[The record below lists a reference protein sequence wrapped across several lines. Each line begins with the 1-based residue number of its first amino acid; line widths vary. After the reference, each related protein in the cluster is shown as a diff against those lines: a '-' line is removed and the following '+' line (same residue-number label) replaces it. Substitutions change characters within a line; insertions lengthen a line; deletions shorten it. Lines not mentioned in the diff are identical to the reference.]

1 MVKEFLSKKHL
12 KSIEDQQD
20 NESDLD
26 LEEEFEEDEAEAI
39 EFPNDEEK
47 LGEFTNKIKEEF
59 QRYYSSKGK
68 NPSWLETMS
77 LTGNIEIPEDL
88 DVDDDI
94 KRELIFY
101 NITHKN
107 TIQGIIKLK
116 NAHEKLNRPG
126 DFFAEMLKS
135 DDQMMRI
142 RKKIVTEQQRIKKF
156 EDKKQ
161 KLQNIKFAKAVKI
174 CPFPFPNFSHWL
186 LFNS

>member
-12 KSIEDQQD
+12 KSIENQEND
-20 NESDLD
+20 ESDLD

-47 LGEFTNKIKEEF
+47 LSEFTNKIKEEF
-59 QRYYSSKGK
+59 QRYYTSKGK
-68 NPSWLETMS
+68 NPTWIETMS

-107 TIQGIIKLK
+107 SIQGIINLK
-116 NAHEKLNRPG
+116 EAHEKLNRPG

-135 DDQMMRI
+135 DDQMMKI

-161 KLQNIKFAKAVKI
+161 KLQNIKFAKAVT
-174 CPFPFPNFSHWL
+174 N
-186 LFNS
+186 LF

>member
-12 KSIEDQQD
+12 KSLEAQEND
-20 NESDLD
+20 ESDLD
-26 LEEEFEEDEAEAI
+26 LEEEFEEEEMEAI

-47 LGEFTNKIKEEF
+47 LSEFTNKIKEEF
-59 QRYYSSKGK
+59 LRYYTSKGK
-68 NPSWLETMS
+68 NPTWLETMT
-77 LTGNIEIPEDL
+77 LTGKAEIPEDL

-101 NITHKN
+101 NIAHKN
-107 TIQGIIKLK
+107 TVQGILKLK

-161 KLQNIKFAKAVKI
+161 KLQNVKFAKAVI
-174 CPFPFPNFSHWL
+174 FIFTFMFF
-186 LFNS
+186 LFY